1 MENEKEVLK
10 EETEKGSVEKNTS
23 ENIEESV
30 SVDTSC
36 ETDTDTSELEGLR
49 RQVRELS
56 EKLEQRSA
64 MEEKISAQIGEL
76 AELFPEVSLGT
87 VPEEVWQR
95 VRSGESLAASYALYE
110 RRLRL
115 SEEKAIGV
123 NAKNQRQSSGY
134 AGRGTSSEYFS
145 PDEVRAMSQKEV
157 RANYTKIIESMKKW
171 N

>member
-23 ENIEESV
+23 EDIEESV

-76 AELFPEVSLGT
+76 AELFP
-87 VPEEVWQR
+87 
-95 VRSGESLAASYALYE
+95 
-110 RRLRL
+110 
-115 SEEKAIGV
+115 
-123 NAKNQRQSSGY
+123 
-134 AGRGTSSEYFS
+134 
-145 PDEVRAMSQKEV
+145 
-157 RANYTKIIESMKKW
+157 
-171 N
+171 